1 MMNGKAAVRGYRRHG
16 AHPLRRPWGAMGIRL
31 VSEVLDHYHGPDVRK
46 LWLLA
51 WAEKAND
58 GTRAGWPTR
67 EVLARRTGKSPSR
80 VSHIAEELVS
90 EGVLKRDGG
99 GHRGGPARFIMLPL
113 AAAGKGAVWA
123 HPFTDAGAGAE
134 PAVKGAHCAH
144 PSNSGADG
152 AEPDEMGAPRPH
164 PSAPVKGAALTHPNE
179 RRKGAPRP
187 HPKPGVKGAESPIK
201 GAESGVKGADP
212 NPQPAETVSLPLI
225 PSIEQPSENLAVADA
240 PTAQTILAGF
250 IDWVRSNDGDL
261 TKRTIGHLARQVGD
275 LLAQGTDDRHVR
287 RGLADWFLAG
297 QHSATLDSFVNAA
310 INAEARKRAEQETRR
325 QPGAAVPEST
335 GTARARQAMEAGRR
349 VQAMLD
355 ERNQT

>member
-1 MMNGKAAVRGYRRHG
+1 
-16 AHPLRRPWGAMGIRL
+16 MGIRL

-113 AAAGKGAVWA
+113 AAAGKGAA
-123 HPFTDAGAGAE
+123 LTHPNE
-134 PAVKGAHCAH
+134 RRK
-144 PSNSGADG
+144 
-152 AEPDEMGAPRPH
+152 GAPRPH